1 MVILL
6 FLIVL
11 LVYMLPTYP
20 KPVVIEN
27 FITEKERAYIIEQAK
42 KELHVSTV
50 DKDRRVDERIRK
62 SETAWLS
69 GNTDYTVRRII
80 KKCVSHTDRPFKNC
94 EQLQVLRYK
103 PGGHYMPHQ
112 DVFYQDKNK
121 RLYTFIIALNDDYEG
136 GETSFP
142 NLGIKFKLKK
152 GDAVFFH
159 NLDNHEQCT
168 SMALHAGEPVKS
180 GEKWGVTLWVR
191 QDACPPRRMIFG

>member
-11 LVYMLPTYP
+11 LVYLLPTYP

-27 FITEKERAYIIEQAK
+27 FLSENERIHIKQEAK
-42 KELHVSTV
+42 SKLQVSTV
-50 DKDRRVDERIRK
+50 DKDRRVDEQIRK

-69 GNTDYTVRRII
+69 TEDPII
-80 KKCVSHTDRPFKNC
+80 RSVVERCVNRTDRPIENC

-103 PGGHYMPHQ
+103 EGGHYNPHQ

-136 GETSFP
+136 GETAFP
-142 NLGIKFKLKK
+142 VIKEKYKLNA
-152 GDAVFFH
+152 GDALFFH
-159 NLDNHEQCT
+159 TLDNYGLDT
-168 SMALHAGEPVKS
+168 SDALHGGQPVKS
-180 GEKWGVTLWVR
+180 GEKWVCNLWVHKH
-191 QDACPPRRMIFG
+191 PY